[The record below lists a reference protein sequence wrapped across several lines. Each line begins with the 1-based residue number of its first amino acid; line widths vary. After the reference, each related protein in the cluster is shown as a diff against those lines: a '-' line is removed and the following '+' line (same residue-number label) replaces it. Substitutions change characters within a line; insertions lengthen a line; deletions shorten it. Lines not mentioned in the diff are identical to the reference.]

1 MEISFKR
8 LGNPYSSKPPI
19 TFRTKGHEV
28 LVQSSSPV
36 SSQESQEIMRS
47 FFRENAK
54 GQKHNNENKIALDT
68 SQNDVF
74 ILRGES
80 AHSASISKESYE
92 NLEHDDEKKHKL
104 TRILLQPKKAK
115 KQAAIY
121 FDATSMKG
129 KKLSVVN
136 VDKSQKGRVKIK
148 IQALDTMA

>member
-8 LGNPYSSKPPI
+8 VSNPYSSKPPI
-19 TFRTKGHEV
+19 TYRTKGHEV
-28 LVQSSSPV
+28 YVTSSGPI
-36 SSQESQEIMRS
+36 SSEDSQEIVRS
-47 FFRENAK
+47 FFRENTAK
-54 GQKHNNENKIALDT
+54 KHNDKQQLALNT

-121 FDATSMKG
+121 LDATSMKG

>member
-19 TFRTKGHEV
+19 TLRTKGHEV
-28 LVQSSSPV
+28 YIESSSPV
-36 SSQESQEIMRS
+36 SSQESQEIVRS

-54 GQKHNNENKIALDT
+54 SQKHNNENKIALDT

-80 AHSASISKESYE
+80 AHSARVSKDSYE
-92 NLEHDDEKKHKL
+92 NLGRDSEKEHKL

-148 IQALDTMA
+148 IRALDTIA

>member
-1 MEISFKR
+1 
-8 LGNPYSSKPPI
+8 
-19 TFRTKGHEV
+19 
-28 LVQSSSPV
+28 
-36 SSQESQEIMRS
+36 MRS

-92 NLEHDDEKKHKL
+92 NIEHDDEKKHKL